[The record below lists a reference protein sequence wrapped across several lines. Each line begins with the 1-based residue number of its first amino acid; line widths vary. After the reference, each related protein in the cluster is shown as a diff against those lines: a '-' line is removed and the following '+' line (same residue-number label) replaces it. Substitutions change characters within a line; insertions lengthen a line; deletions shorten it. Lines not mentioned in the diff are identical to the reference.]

1 MSAWFNLKLFGPAA
15 LALGISTVSLW
26 PERASA
32 DVIFDFNSGPC
43 NLEGCPTNTDTATG
57 VLRLTDDY
65 VYGDEVTP
73 ATFISMSYSSGDLTL
88 DITSRESPDFFGGLN
103 SDGSFNASERI
114 SILGGPLFFSASPG
128 NFTAFGTTAFGPFI
142 ENAGSTFTFTNVTA
156 VPEPSTWAMMLIG
169 FAGLGFAG
177 YRRARELRA
186 A

>member
-32 DVIFDFNSGPC
+32 DVVFDFNSGPC
-43 NLEGCPTNTDTATG
+43 NLTGCPANTDMATG

-88 DITSRESPDFFGGLN
+88 DITNREALDFYGGLN
-103 SDGSFNASERI
+103 ADGSFNASDAF
-114 SILGGPLFFSASPG
+114 SFLGGPRVRAMALCG
-128 NFTAFGTTAFGPFI
+128 NPRKPLKR
-142 ENAGSTFTFTNVTA
+142 S
-156 VPEPSTWAMMLIG
+156 
-169 FAGLGFAG
+169 
-177 YRRARELRA
+177 LRL
-186 A
+186 